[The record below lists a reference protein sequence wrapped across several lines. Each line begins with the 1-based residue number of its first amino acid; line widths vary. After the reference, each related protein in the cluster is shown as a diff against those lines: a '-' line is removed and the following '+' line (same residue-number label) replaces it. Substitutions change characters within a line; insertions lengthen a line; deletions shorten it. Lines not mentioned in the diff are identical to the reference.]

1 MISEALI
8 ALVKLCDIF
17 ALGEKSNFKQWT
29 SLDIVMD
36 RIIAAFCA
44 DDRLNLCKSEMT
56 RSRQSTILHVRMH
69 FLNMTFSSTSPLSD
83 FFLDVCFIDI

>member
-36 RIIAAFCA
+36 TIIAAFCA
-44 DDRLNLCKSEMT
+44 DDRFDLCKSEMT
-56 RSRQSTILHVRMH
+56 QSSQRTILHVWMH
-69 FLNMTFSSTSPLSD
+69 FFSTSPLSD
-83 FFLDVCFIDI
+83 FFLYVCFIDS